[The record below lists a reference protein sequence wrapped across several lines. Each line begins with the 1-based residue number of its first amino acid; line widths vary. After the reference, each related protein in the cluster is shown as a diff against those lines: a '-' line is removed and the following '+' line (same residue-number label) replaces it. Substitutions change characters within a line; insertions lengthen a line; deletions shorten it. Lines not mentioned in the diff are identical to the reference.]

1 MMESTNIHQSVY
13 RSGNV
18 MKTLKPL
25 LLYECSNTYH
35 LEMVPEDYSAYDSIS
50 SPDATRVIFFQNTD
64 LSMLP
69 LTS

>member
-1 MMESTNIHQSVY
+1 
-13 RSGNV
+13 

-25 LLYECSNTYH
+25 LSYECSDTYH

-50 SPDATRVIFFQNTD
+50 SPNATRVIFFQNTD